1 MTADVLTPFENAHNS
16 REPDSWTPKDL
27 TQLPDKP
34 PVQPNLGQ
42 SGIVY
47 PGKRHVFSGPPESA
61 KTLCAYAI
69 GIATIRHGGIVILI
83 DFEMGEYD
91 CRDRL
96 RELGAT
102 TQEISQGIR
111 YLEPDQPATPERVKA
126 LVTLKPQLVIIDA
139 GAGVYDL
146 EDLDD
151 NKRKDVGKIARLYVH
166 PFWRNG
172 IASIL
177 IDHVVKNTETR
188 GKFAIGS
195 ERKLGGADV
204 HLGFET
210 VRAISRGTTG
220 LYKILTHKDRG
231 GYLKRGRLADLELE
245 SDPDTYRISWTLKT
259 PDTASDDEGHF
270 RPTHLMEKVSRHLE
284 LQHEPVTRTSIFDAL
299 GGTKDYVFKAI
310 TALVAEGFAAEA
322 DGDGRSKPVS
332 RVSIYRA
339 DDPDCNPEKQS
350 SGTVLCSS
358 ETVPEPLIGSA
369 ERTGSERFGEP
380 DIEIGSAVRSSRR
393 EATDPNRTISDPK
406 TEERFG
412 GSWLDDMAATV
423 DLDVPLDPPDHHP
436 Q

>member
-1 MTADVLTPFENAHNS
+1 MAELAFAPLDTNGQPD
-16 REPDSWTPKDL
+16 DSWTPKDL

-34 PVQPNLGQ
+34 PITPNLGQ
-42 SGIVY
+42 TGIVY

-61 KTLCAYAI
+61 KTLCAYCV
-69 GIATIRHGGIVILI
+69 GINTIRHGGLVILI

-96 RELGAT
+96 LELGAT
-102 TQEISQGIR
+102 TTEISRGIR
-111 YLEPDQPATPERVKA
+111 YLEPDQPATHQRIQN
-126 LVTLKPQLVIIDA
+126 LITLQPQLVIIDA

-151 NKRKDVGKIARLYVH
+151 NKRRDVGKIARLYVH
-166 PFWRNG
+166 PFWRKG

-220 LYKILTHKDRG
+220 LYKIVTHKDRG

-245 SDPDTYRISWTLKT
+245 SDPETNAISWTLKT
-259 PDTASDDEGHF
+259 PDTASDEEGHF

-284 LQHEPVTRTSIFDAL
+284 LQHEPVTRTSIYETL
-299 GGTKDYVFKAI
+299 GGTKDYVLKAV
-310 TALVAEGFAAEA
+310 TALVAEGYATET
-322 DGDGRSKPVS
+322 DGPKRSKLVS
-332 RVSIYRA
+332 RVGIYRA
-339 DDPDCNPEKQS
+339 DDPVCNPEKPA
-350 SGTVLCSS
+350 SGSVVLCSS
-358 ETVPEPLIGSA
+358 EW
-369 ERTGSERFGEP
+369 FGEP
-380 DIEIGSAVRSSRR
+380 DQGCGSVVRSPVGSDTI
-393 EATDPNRTISDPK
+393 EPLPSDHPQDPQW
-406 TEERFG
+406 FG
-412 GSWLDDMAATV
+412 GSWLDELAETV
-423 DLDVPLDPPDHHP
+423 DLDVPLDPPEQEP
-436 Q
+436 E